1 MCQTYGKE
9 VVMIRIACSFLLT
22 TAVIM
27 TFSIAFISD
36 GDSAARFQKLA
47 SETETM
53 ALASLH

>member
-1 MCQTYGKE
+1 
-9 VVMIRIACSFLLT
+9 MIRIACSFLLT

-36 GDSAARFQKLA
+36 GDSAVTFQKLA